1 MSRLRPGTGSELSL
15 AHWAIHQRIISESA
29 IEANESDW
37 PLQYRRRKFDRAKG
51 QLPGFSRGTIIV
63 GHLRMYSM
71 ALAEDLAAE
80 WKKRLDEDCP
90 KQSSTVKNSVVQ
102 WLLGEDQARLDQL
115 DTRDLKLARQ
125 AMDYRY
131 RILLQRYLG
140 VGAQQTY
147 QRLMRRL
154 GSMFLIR
161 SKVRTWV
168 SQSRDR
174 YRSVIDVLGEVI
186 QEMLQSDR
194 HLQRQMAW
202 IRECTPSSQL
212 RNTLL
217 LASLEEYCLRPIRN
231 QPLIVYRF
239 VNYLN
244 RSQRGGLTHVPAR
257 EIVRMISEEIAPDAE
272 ETPMSLFDNEALT
285 QFQREQDWR
294 QTQANRKTV
303 QDEFE
308 AYLSDRVEP
317 MAVDWLRL
325 YLQGFTQEAIAAE
338 LGVPIKKIYRLRE
351 KVSYHAVQV
360 FSLKVEP
367 ELVTDWLGT
376 SVKEHN
382 LGLNDRQWETLEQKL
397 EGEEH
402 SLLAEMRKGQPIEA
416 IAKSLGWRTTQ
427 VMRAWSKLYLTA
439 QEIRNAA
446 A

>member
-1 MSRLRPGTGSELSL
+1 
-15 AHWAIHQRIISESA
+15 
-29 IEANESDW
+29 
-37 PLQYRRRKFDRAKG
+37 
-51 QLPGFSRGTIIV
+51 
-63 GHLRMYSM
+63 M
-71 ALAEDLAAE
+71 ALADTLATE
-80 WKKRLDEDCP
+80 WAKRLEEDCP
-90 KQSSTVKNSVVQ
+90 SQASATKASVVQ
-102 WLLGEDQARLDQL
+102 WLLGDNQERFDDMDQRELA
-115 DTRDLKLARQ
+115 LARQ

-131 RILLQRYLG
+131 RILLQRYIG
-140 VGAQQTY
+140 VGSQQTY
-147 QRLMRRL
+147 QRLMKRL
-154 GSMFLIR
+154 GSLFLIR

-168 SQSRDR
+168 AQSRDR
-174 YRSVIDVLGEVI
+174 YRSVVDVLGEVI

-194 HLQRQMAW
+194 HLQAQMKW

-244 RSQRGGLTHVPAR
+244 RSQRGGLTQVPAK

-285 QFQREQDWR
+285 QFQKQQDWE
-294 QTQANRKTV
+294 QAQVHRKSV

-308 AYLSDRVEP
+308 AYLGDRVEP
-317 MAVDWLRL
+317 LAVDWLKL
-325 YLQGFTQEAIAAE
+325 YLQGYTQDAIASE
-338 LGVPIKKIYRLRE
+338 MGIPIKKVYRLRE

-367 ELVTDWLGT
+367 DMVTEWLGT
-376 SVKEHN
+376 SVQEHN
-382 LGLNDRQWETLEQKL
+382 LGLNEHQWETLEQKL
-397 EGEEH
+397 AHEEQDLLKGMKAGE
-402 SLLAEMRKGQPIEA
+402 PIET

-427 VMRAWSKLYLTA
+427 VMRTWSKLYLTA

-446 A
+446 AVA